1 MTLDEPVLSKE
12 ELAAILVE
20 ARRDEADTRKPIVA
34 THRPSP
40 LSRALA
46 DFADEQSRLSST
58 IHQRPIRFSLS
69 RLESMPVSE
78 FGAML
83 TPNDR
88 AFALRLPGASG
99 VGVVTLGRSVLFGW
113 LAMAF
118 GAPANLDVPLP
129 QRGYTRIEIRF
140 LRRLVEELTRQLST
154 SLLGV
159 LKVAC
164 ALEDLIE
171 PDLLHAFVAPRLL
184 AAAFEV
190 EGLGTPGRLRVGFPD
205 AWIVTTEAPGPAQ
218 SVEQRIPATSLMDVP
233 LEIRAEAGGVE
244 LTLQEVGRL
253 RPGDV
258 IPFDSCANGRILVRV
273 AGHPKFEAVLGS
285 AGLRAAIQ
293 IVSES

>member
-1 MTLDEPVLSKE
+1 MTLAEPVLSKE
-12 ELAAILVE
+12 ELAAILAE
-20 ARRDEADTRKPIVA
+20 AQTDETETRRPIVA

-40 LSRALA
+40 LSRALV

-58 IHQRPIRFSLS
+58 IHQRPIRFKLS
-69 RLESMPVSE
+69 RLTSVPVSE

-88 AFALRLPGASG
+88 AFALRLPGANG
-99 VGVVTLGRSVLFGW
+99 TGVVTLGRSVLFGW

-118 GAPANLDVPLP
+118 GAPANLAVPAP
-129 QRGYTRIEIRF
+129 QRSYTRIEIRF

-164 ALEDLIE
+164 VLEDLIE

-190 EGLGTPGRLRVGFPD
+190 EGLGTPGRLRIGFPD
-205 AWIVTTEAPGPAQ
+205 AWIAPTETPDPAH
-218 SVEQRIPATSLMDVP
+218 SVGQRIAAASLMDVP
-233 LEIRAEAGGVE
+233 MEIRAEAGGVE
-244 LTLQEVGRL
+244 LTLQQVGRL

-258 IPFDSCANGRILVRV
+258 IPFDSCSDGRILVRI

-285 AGLRAAIQ
+285 AGSRAAIQ
-293 IVSES
+293 IVSD